1 MATQSLTATLPRW
14 IFFHSFYI
22 NFKHLFIMAKSVG
35 IIGTVIGKL
44 GNAVGYRIKDS
55 NNKMTQG
62 FRVYQPNVTNPR
74 TYAQA
79 VQRARMKP
87 INTFYRALKSIID
100 RGFEGKSYGNQCR
113 LEFLR
118 LAMANFNGPYVH
130 KGFNGLLPGPFTIS
144 NGSLQTIS
152 ATLSMNGPQA
162 VLSDLK
168 MTLDLPFTN
177 VGDASQMLLDNN
189 KFLREGDQIT
199 FVGISATNNHAN
211 VEVKSLVIDTS
222 STESVTGFASV
233 TNNNITVIA
242 MLCDDPIA
250 GAVILSREGNNGQ
263 HLRSKAVMTVADSIV
278 NTYFTED
285 AQAAAVFSYMS
296 ADGTTDWPEVKI
308 SSADIAQLVSIEVN
322 TDMTAATVPAGTQAL
337 GFVTRTGESGVFFI
351 TSGENK
357 VLVKTD
363 GTKLTATAE
372 GSTTDVTLKADYDG
386 LTLEYSS
393 AYGRL

>member
-1 MATQSLTATLPRW
+1 
-14 IFFHSFYI
+14 
-22 NFKHLFIMAKSVG
+22 MAKSVG

-118 LAMANFNGPYVH
+118 LAMQSFNGPYVP
-130 KGFNGLLPGPFTIS
+130 KGFNGLVPGPFTIA
-144 NGSLQTIS
+144 NGSLPTI
-152 ATLSMNGPQA
+152 ATSISINGPQA
-162 VLSDLK
+162 ILSGLR
-168 MTLDLPFTN
+168 LDSDGTFSN
-177 VGDASQMLLDNN
+177 VGDVSQQLLANN
-189 KFLREGDQIT
+189 NILKEGDQIT
-199 FVGISATNNHAN
+199 FVGVCESNGNVIVETISLQINS
-211 VEVKSLVIDTS
+211 E
-222 STESVTGFASV
+222 STESMAGFTSV
-233 TNNNITVIA
+233 LRNGTKVIG
-242 MLCDDPIA
+242 MSSSIPLA
-250 GAVILSREGNNGQ
+250 GAVILSREGESGQ

-278 NTYFTED
+278 AQYFTED
-285 AQAAAVFSYMS
+285 AQAAAVYSYMS
-296 ADGTTDWPEVKI
+296 ADGSTDWPEVKI
-308 SSADIAQLVSIEVN
+308 SSANIAQLITVEVN

-337 GFVTRTGESGVFFI
+337 GFVTRTGENGVFFI
-351 TSGENK
+351 TSGANK

-372 GSTTDVTLKADYDG
+372 GSTTDVTLKADYAG
-386 LTLEYSS
+386 LALEYSS